1 MTNTTITKTELAT
14 VEALVRLGDSRE
26 LAIQTVIN
34 DRPSAAAK
42 AAQLTKTTKQITNVL
57 GSTVSLTEMEL
68 RVYDSIKLWGEMED
82 CHADCA
88 ENISD
93 NTGIPIKQIRGVIS
107 SLVQKDL
114 AYVDELA
121 AGCGDAV
128 ILFEK
133 K

>member
-1 MTNTTITKTELAT
+1 MTDSNTTDQ
-14 VEALVRLGDSRE
+14 V
-26 LAIQTVIN
+26 
-34 DRPSAAAK
+34 
-42 AAQLTKTTKQITNVL
+42 TNVY
-57 GSTVSLTEMEL
+57 GSPVSLTEMEL
-68 RVYDSIKLWGEMED
+68 SVYSSIKLWGEMED

-93 NTGIPIKQIRGVIS
+93 NTGIPMKQIRGVIS
-107 SLVQKDL
+107 SLVQKDV

>member
-1 MTNTTITKTELAT
+1 MTNTTNQ
-14 VEALVRLGDSRE
+14 V
-26 LAIQTVIN
+26 
-34 DRPSAAAK
+34 
-42 AAQLTKTTKQITNVL
+42 TNVF

-68 RVYDSIKLWGEMED
+68 SVYDSIKLWGELEG

-88 ENISD
+88 ENISV
-93 NTGIPIKQIRGVIS
+93 NTGIPMKQIRGVIS
-107 SLVQKDL
+107 SLVQKHV

-121 AGCGDAV
+121 AGCGDTV